1 MCARSSAP
9 FVWVHTLLELAGV
22 KTCEVLGVELKTLP
36 VKGASNGPPMPT
48 GMLFVVA
55 TRPAA
60 ASAPVSTRAA
70 SRGPAAKQ
78 LPPAP
83 PAKQMCRPKVAV
95 TKENRPAGEP
105 IGMTRPKLW
114 SPEVEDAFRLSEAG
128 YRGIPELL
136 LLGLPE
142 PERWPET
149 GFIRK
154 LQTRKS
160 FESGGF
166 ILQYYTR
173 QPECDSRH
181 LHRVKLYQFE

>member
-1 MCARSSAP
+1 MCDE
-9 FVWVHTLLELAGV
+9 TLV
-22 KTCEVLGVELKTLP
+22 
-36 VKGASNGPPMPT
+36 SNRRPMPSGIHALT
-48 GMLFVVA
+48 VVA

-60 ASAPVSTRAA
+60 ASTRAA
-70 SRGPAAKQ
+70 SRGPPTKQ

-83 PAKQMCRPKVAV
+83 PAKQLCRPRMAV
-95 TKENRPAGEP
+95 SKENRPAGEP
-105 IGMTRPKLW
+105 ISMTRPKLW

-181 LHRVKLYQFE
+181 LHRVKLYQFESSRA